1 MDGVVEPR
9 QLTTTRSMTDR
20 IFRGGISA
28 SGVAVLVIM
37 ALVGV
42 FLTIRALQALSQ
54 AGLSFITT
62 QAWEP
67 DGGNFGIAA
76 VLTGTFLIAI
86 TAIFFAVPLS
96 TGVALYISEYS
107 PRRIRQTLIS
117 LVDLMAAVPSVVFGL
132 WGFFF
137 LQGQIIGLARWLSTY
152 LGWIP
157 FFSVDG
163 SDPDDPLSTA
173 TVFTSSTFIAGIVV
187 ALMVAPI
194 TTSVMREV
202 FSQAPV
208 GARGCLRTRCDEV
221 GNDPLRRP
229 ALRQRRNDRR
239 HHARPGACTGGDH
252 RGLHDH
258 LAGVPH
264 PAEYFAERHQLHLR
278 ADRAALRRG
287 DPLRDV
293 CPHGRRPGSL
303 PHHARC
309 QLHRVVH
316 RRPIALRRINGLA
329 MTASIDDL
337 DKLVSGDPSRRT
349 TLPQRTPTPVDLKAR
364 RIGGFRRSDVLSLA
378 GAAVGG
384 VGVAALLF
392 TLLPFSGWMG
402 FLVVSYVA
410 FVGLYA
416 VLVSLDEDFSAV
428 KDRIAAVVIHSLAF
442 ALLLALIFVVTFTVI
457 KGWEALTNLNFFT
470 QDMQNAGPLDPLTS
484 GGILH
489 AVAGTLIMITIA
501 LAIVIPLGVACA
513 VYMNEIP
520 GPFARFVRTISE
532 AMTALPSIV
541 AGLFIYASLI
551 LILGFD
557 KSGLAAALAISV
569 MMLPIIIRASDVVLR
584 LVPGNLKEASYAL
597 GAGQWRTVWFVTL
610 PTARSGLMTAI
621 ILGTARGIGETSPVL
636 LTAGFTAALNLNP
649 ASGPM
654 VSLPLATFEFVKS
667 PEPTMIARGF
677 GTAAVLMFVVLILFI
692 IARII
697 GGRGAGNLS
706 RNQQRRS
713 VKRSRED
720 SQRFTRRESAR
731 VATEGTNPK
740 PSSGTPSLDFGD
752 TS

>member
-1 MDGVVEPR
+1 
-9 QLTTTRSMTDR
+9 
-20 IFRGGISA
+20 
-28 SGVAVLVIM
+28 
-37 ALVGV
+37 
-42 FLTIRALQALSQ
+42 
-54 AGLSFITT
+54 
-62 QAWEP
+62 
-67 DGGNFGIAA
+67 
-76 VLTGTFLIAI
+76 
-86 TAIFFAVPLS
+86 
-96 TGVALYISEYS
+96 
-107 PRRIRQTLIS
+107 
-117 LVDLMAAVPSVVFGL
+117 
-132 WGFFF
+132 
-137 LQGQIIGLARWLSTY
+137 
-152 LGWIP
+152 
-157 FFSVDG
+157 
-163 SDPDDPLSTA
+163 
-173 TVFTSSTFIAGIVV
+173 
-187 ALMVAPI
+187 
-194 TTSVMREV
+194 
-202 FSQAPV
+202 
-208 GARGCLRTRCDEV
+208 
-221 GNDPLRRP
+221 
-229 ALRQRRNDRR
+229 
-239 HHARPGACTGGDH
+239 
-252 RGLHDH
+252 
-258 LAGVPH
+258 
-264 PAEYFAERHQLHLR
+264 
-278 ADRAALRRG
+278 
-287 DPLRDV
+287 
-293 CPHGRRPGSL
+293 
-303 PHHARC
+303 
-309 QLHRVVH
+309 
-316 RRPIALRRINGLA
+316 

-384 VGVAALLF
+384 IGVAALLF

-731 VATEGTNPK
+731 VASEGSNPK